1 MKDGEALCAICLRK
15 WVARGYCNKMQ
26 KASRK
31 VFENYPSKTTNIES
45 ENNIY
50 FAVLIELND
59 IGQWFSGNK
68 GNINIVPA
76 KVHKEIS

>member
-59 IGQWFSGNK
+59 IGQWFSCNK

-76 KVHKEIS
+76 KVHQEIS